1 MSPVIITGGAQRL
14 GLHAAIALK
23 ELGYDVL
30 ITYRSPRPEL
40 SQWQEQGIVTLQA
53 DFATNDGITQFI
65 ESIQAQYSSIRAI
78 VHNASSWWTD
88 DENDPVET
96 FDAMMQVHAK
106 APYLINHQL
115 SSLLNGDKADI
126 IHLTDL
132 VAQIGSD
139 KHIAYAASKAA
150 LENMVFSFARKLAP
164 RVKVNGIAPALLK
177 FNEDD
182 SDSYRDKSL
191 KKSLLQNEPGW
202 QESTETI
209 KYLLNSDF
217 VTGRILALDGGR
229 HLNFK

>member
-1 MSPVIITGGAQRL
+1 LAPVIITGGAQRL
-14 GLHAAIALK
+14 GLHAAKALK
-23 ELGYDVL
+23 EQGYNVV
-30 ITYRSPRPEL
+30 ITYRTPRPEMT
-40 SQWQEQGIVTLQA
+40 QWQELGITTIQA
-53 DFATNDGITQFI
+53 DFSSDAGISQFI
-65 ESIQAQYSSIRAI
+65 DSVSSQYSSIRAI
-78 VHNASSWWTD
+78 IHNASSWWTD
-88 DENDPVET
+88 NEDAPSDT

-106 APYLINHQL
+106 APYLINHKL
-115 SSLLNGDKADI
+115 SPLLNGDKADI

-177 FNEDD
+177 FNEHD
-182 SDSYRDKSL
+182 SVQYREKSL

-202 QESTETI
+202 QESTDTI
-209 KYLLNSDF
+209 TYLLNSDYI
-217 VTGRILALDGGR
+217 TGRILSLDGGR